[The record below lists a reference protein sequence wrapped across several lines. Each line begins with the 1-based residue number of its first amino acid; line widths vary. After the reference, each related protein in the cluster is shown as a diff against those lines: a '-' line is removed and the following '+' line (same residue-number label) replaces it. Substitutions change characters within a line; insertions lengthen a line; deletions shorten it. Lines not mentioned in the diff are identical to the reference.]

1 MQLANKI
8 HTATG
13 PVCYILVGG
22 TRQLL
27 LACFNIQV
35 HNMSN
40 RHARRRPLECK
51 KLFIGLVSLPN
62 FMNAAAA
69 FRCYPA
75 IWLVLFVGGGTLIV
89 PCRKTPMP
97 CISSRVARAEEGT
110 RTALPLFRECA
121 EGIGNCL
128 GKLAKCREAN
138 IALL

>member
-1 MQLANKI
+1 VQKAVHRSCLPSEI
-8 HTATG
+8 YER
-13 PVCYILVGG
+13 CCCFS
-22 TRQLL
+22 LL
-27 LACFNIQV
+27 PSY
-35 HNMSN
+35 M
-40 RHARRRPLECK
+40 
-51 KLFIGLVSLPN
+51 
-62 FMNAAAA
+62 
-69 FRCYPA
+69 
-75 IWLVLFVGGGTLIV
+75 LVLFVGGGTLIV

>member
-1 MQLANKI
+1 
-8 HTATG
+8 
-13 PVCYILVGG
+13 
-22 TRQLL
+22 
-27 LACFNIQV
+27 
-35 HNMSN
+35 MSN